1 MPDSSVLGSGF
12 DLTIKL
18 ILLINLLG
26 SGMFGMFEDADEGG
40 SWGAVNW
47 VPREPDTVLDTALR
61 PESMKRLGAGEL
73 SLLLGLLSGW
83 KVDDVGRCGE
93 EGDDRLSMFED
104 ADFMSLLG
112 LNSGVVACGEGVLP
126 RPDEGAR
133 PEDEGLEGVIRDT
146 NPAMS
151 DLLALGR
158 R

>member
-1 MPDSSVLGSGF
+1 MPDPSVLGSGF

-18 ILLINLLG
+18 ILLIKLPG
-26 SGMFGMFEDADEGG
+26 SDMFGMFEDADEGS

-47 VPREPDTVLDTALR
+47 VPKEPDTVLDRALR

-73 SLLLGLLSGW
+73 SLLLGLFSGW

-133 PEDEGLEGVIRDT
+133 PEEGGLEGVIRDT

-151 DLLALGR
+151 GLLALER